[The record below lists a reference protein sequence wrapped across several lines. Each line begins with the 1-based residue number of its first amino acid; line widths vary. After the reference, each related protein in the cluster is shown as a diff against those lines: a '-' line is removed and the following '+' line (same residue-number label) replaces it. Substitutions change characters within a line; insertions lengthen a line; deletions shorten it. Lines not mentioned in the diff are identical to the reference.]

1 MDCIIPGCTIDDN
14 VYLEITCYRRIL
26 GGKNQFVKT
35 REKDIICSHH
45 HLIHN
50 FAGILSLKEKDP
62 ETYNKLKTQTIEFL
76 NSIPPDFRD
85 KIVTVT
91 KRSKN
96 NVQEKKQNSTAK

>member
-1 MDCIIPGCTIDDN
+1 MDCIIPGCNIDDN

-45 HLIHN
+45 HLIQN
-50 FAGILSLKEKDP
+50 FAAILSLKEKDP
-62 ETYNKLKTQTIEFL
+62 ETYNKLKAQTIEFL
-76 NSIPPDFRD
+76 SSIPSDFRD

-91 KRSKN
+91 KVGSKN
-96 NVQEKKQNSTAK
+96 NVQEK